1 MKPDPVI
8 ATLKIVAAIVAAAGM
23 LTASLGLL
31 AGTVSLPLA
40 FLSLATFAAFVFI
53 FILAD

>member
-1 MKPDPVI
+1 MKSDPVI
-8 ATLKIVAAIVAAAGM
+8 TILKTSAAIIAAAGT

-40 FLSLATFAAFVFI
+40 LVSLSTFALMNLVF
-53 FILAD
+53 LLGD

>member
-8 ATLKIVAAIVAAAGM
+8 TALQIAAAVISAAGM

-40 FLSLATFAAFVFI
+40 LLSLATFAALNAI